1 MVIANSRKGA
11 FANASMRLRKTVI
24 LDRRTKMTA
33 TDREFP
39 SDLASSPPLS
49 IEFDACRGAD
59 RPGVRWQG
67 VVAGLHVAP
76 RAMVPVRSVEKV
88 RILERIGIEG
98 DRYARRLGFL
108 SERIEKRGDT
118 PNRLVTLFEAETIE
132 ALARDHGVHITAE
145 DHRRN
150 ITTRGVPLNHL
161 IGRQFR
167 IGSAILF
174 GTIATPCKH
183 LDDLL
188 GFTLINLLAN
198 RAGLNA
204 GVVQGGEV
212 CIGDQIEPIKGAA
225 SWIG

>member
-1 MVIANSRKGA
+1 MI
-11 FANASMRLRKTVI
+11 
-24 LDRRTKMTA
+24 
-33 TDREFP
+33 
-39 SDLASSPPLS
+39 
-49 IEFDACRGAD
+49 
-59 RPGVRWQG
+59 
-67 VVAGLHVAP
+67 
-76 RAMVPVRSVEKV
+76 PVRSVESV
-88 RILERIGIEG
+88 RIIEGIGIEG

-118 PNRLVTLFEAETIE
+118 PNRLVTLFEVETME
-132 ALARDHGVHITAE
+132 ALARDHGVQLTAE

-167 IGSAILF
+167 IGTAILF

-188 GFTLINLLAN
+188 GVTLINLLAN

-204 GVVQGGEV
+204 GVV
-212 CIGDQIEPIKGAA
+212 CAGDVHVGDRIEPI
-225 SWIG
+225 

>member
-1 MVIANSRKGA
+1 LFDYQAHAPASACDEPR
-11 FANASMRLRKTVI
+11 FASGGSEMTVSTRERPY
-24 LDRRTKMTA
+24 DTA
-33 TDREFP
+33 TR
-39 SDLASSPPLS
+39 PPLTAELHLS
-49 IEFDACRGAD
+49 SGMKSS
-59 RPGVRWQG
+59 VMWQG
-67 VVAGLHVAP
+67 VVEGLHIAP
-76 RAMVPVRSVEKV
+76 RAMIPVRSVEAV
-88 RILERIGIEG
+88 RITEGVGIEG

-118 PNRLVTLFEAETIE
+118 PNRLVTLFEGETLD
-132 ALARDHGVHITAE
+132 ALARDHGVRITAE

-167 IGSAILF
+167 IGAAVLF

-188 GFTLINLLAN
+188 GMTLINLLAN

-204 GVVQGGEV
+204 GVVRGGDV
-212 CIGDQIEPIKGAA
+212 HVGDRIEPV
-225 SWIG
+225 

>member
-1 MVIANSRKGA
+1 MTTTTRERPND
-11 FANASMRLRKTVI
+11 LTVSPS
-24 LDRRTKMTA
+24 LTA
-33 TDREFP
+33 ELHP
-39 SDLASSPPLS
+39 SDEKKKL
-49 IEFDACRGAD
+49 DM
-59 RPGVRWQG
+59 RWQG
-67 VVAGLHVAP
+67 TVEGLHIAP
-76 RAMVPVRSVEKV
+76 RAMIPVRSVESV
-88 RILERIGIEG
+88 RIIEGIGIEG

-118 PNRLVTLFEAETIE
+118 PNRLVTLFEVETME
-132 ALARDHGVHITAE
+132 ALARDHSVRLAAE

-167 IGSAILF
+167 IGNAILF

-188 GFTLINLLAN
+188 GITVINLLAN

-204 GVVQGGEV
+204 GVVRGGDV
-212 CIGDQIEPIKGAA
+212 HVGDQIEPI
-225 SWIG
+225 

>member
-1 MVIANSRKGA
+1 M
-11 FANASMRLRKTVI
+11 TVSTRERPY
-24 LDRRTKMTA
+24 DTA
-33 TDREFP
+33 ARPP
-39 SDLASSPPLS
+39 STAELHLSGDVKSS
-49 IEFDACRGAD
+49 
-59 RPGVRWQG
+59 VVWQG
-67 VVAGLHVAP
+67 VVESLHIAP
-76 RAMVPVRSVEKV
+76 RAMIPVRSVEAV
-88 RILERIGIEG
+88 RITEGIGIEG

-118 PNRLVTLFEAETIE
+118 PNRLVTLFEAETMD
-132 ALARDHGVHITAE
+132 ALARDHGVRITAE

-167 IGSAILF
+167 IGTAVLF

-188 GFTLINLLAN
+188 GITLINLLAN

-204 GVVQGGEV
+204 GIVRGGDV
-212 CIGDQIEPIKGAA
+212 HVGDLIQPV
-225 SWIG
+225 